1 MEEVCQDV
9 LREEKIR
16 GNVRCWITMQPCFRV
31 HHVLGEEAD
40 LCVLGE
46 RCWPHTLSPSTV
58 CVASWPV
65 RHVFAFLLL
74 IIMLVRRMSG
84 SKGGV

>member
-1 MEEVCQDV
+1 MEDVCQDV

-58 CVASWPV
+58 CVASSACLCV
-65 RHVFAFLLL
+65 
-74 IIMLVRRMSG
+74 LVVDNHAGASNEW
-84 SKGGV
+84 K